1 MMSTIFDKHLY
12 QCDSTEVCYVQIPTS
27 DEIMN
32 ALNNVNYNQTHI
44 SPKCDC
50 WEQIQTCSIGAG
62 VVHHQVLI

>member
-1 MMSTIFDKHLY
+1 MATIFDKQLY
-12 QCDSTEVCYVQIPTS
+12 QCDSTDVCYVQIPTS